1 MEPSNKLLRICK
13 AWLAE
18 SVVKRLALLIE
29 SLKEVSPDNQD
40 IVGLDR
46 MALSLC
52 ARHKIHV
59 SECLTFIQHTL
70 ATMPCHIQ

>member
-13 AWLAE
+13 PWLAE

-40 IVGLDR
+40 IGLFAFKGVAD
-46 MALSLC
+46 
-52 ARHKIHV
+52 
-59 SECLTFIQHTL
+59 F
-70 ATMPCHIQ
+70 